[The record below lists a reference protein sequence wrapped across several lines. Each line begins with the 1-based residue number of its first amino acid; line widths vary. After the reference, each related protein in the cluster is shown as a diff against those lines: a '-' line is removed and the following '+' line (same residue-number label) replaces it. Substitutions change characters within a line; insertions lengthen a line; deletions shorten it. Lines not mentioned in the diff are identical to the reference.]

1 MSRWVA
7 EDCGKDCA
15 ETGGWMLVTCGLFA
29 GMAVFLRMDMLMCM
43 FITLSLRTFYNMV
56 CGRGRRKVNAIMFP
70 VYIFLAVFSK
80 GPMGILVPLVTTVTF
95 LVSLNVPLAPSA
107 LNVIFSSAVVPAAP
121 VSAGV

>member
-56 CGRGRRKVNAIMFP
+56 CGRGRRRVNAVMFP

-80 GPMGILVPLVTTVTF
+80 GPMGILMPFVTTVAF
-95 LVSLNVPLAPSA
+95 LLGQAA
-107 LNVIFSSAVVPAAP
+107 ATRQAVT
-121 VSAGV
+121 GE